1 MKFKNTTYSTLNRLS
16 LAIILLQLFDILLHL
31 LTNQFELIRV
41 QSNII
46 ILLWVFYL
54 YIKPHSLSLK
64 IITTISISIYL
75 ILNFLFIF
83 EYGII
88 NPIDN
93 SIRVILFVLILLTC
107 ILVYFRYSMITTL
120 EKENHGK

>member
-1 MKFKNTTYSTLNRLS
+1 MKYKNTTYSTLNRLS